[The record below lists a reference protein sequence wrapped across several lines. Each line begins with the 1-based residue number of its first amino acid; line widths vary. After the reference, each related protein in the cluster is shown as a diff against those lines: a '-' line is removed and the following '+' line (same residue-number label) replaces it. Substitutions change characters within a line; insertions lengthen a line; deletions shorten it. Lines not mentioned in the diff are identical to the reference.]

1 MVSKDPHYD
10 REAAKYERPIPSR
23 ELILELL
30 NDAGKPLKFT
40 DIIDG
45 LEVSEPSD
53 QESLGYRLRAMTR
66 DGQLIFNRRKQYVP
80 ISHADLTAGRVQG
93 HPDGFGFLI
102 PDDKSD
108 DFYLSAKQMRRVMH
122 GDKVLVS
129 MIGLDRKGRKE
140 GAIVEILERNSK
152 QIVGRYFEESGIGF
166 VEPDNSRIGQNIF
179 VPPPNVGK
187 AKHGQIVVVAII
199 EYPTVRSQ
207 AIGKVIEIL
216 GEHMAPGMEI
226 EIALRS
232 HDLPFDW
239 PKDVTEAS
247 QKLGSEVAEKDKE
260 NRLDLRNTPLVTID
274 GADARDFDDAVYCE
288 RDGKNWRL
296 LVAIAD
302 VSHYV
307 AVDSPLDVEAIN
319 RGTSVYFP
327 NQVIPMLPEALSNG
341 LCSLKPH
348 VDRLCMVCEIRIK
361 PNGKV
366 ISYEFHEGVMH
377 SAARLLYDEMAE
389 IVVDKNPELRE
400 KHAKIVDHLDDLYA
414 LYHVLRKQRTAR
426 GAIDFETTETQ
437 IIFGQDRKIET
448 IQPTERND
456 AHKLIEECMILAN
469 VCAAKFLEKNKLPAP
484 HRSHPKPK
492 PEKIADLREFLN
504 GMALS
509 LSGGDSP
516 EPQDYSD
523 LLNTVKDRPD
533 FHLIQTVLLRSLN
546 QATYTANPV
555 GHFGLSLEHY
565 AHFTSPIRRY
575 PDLLVHRA
583 IRHILRKNKGKSLAS
598 KALGKVIGNK
608 AAKGFAYSMDTMV
621 SLCEHCSTTE
631 RRAEDA
637 SRDVT
642 AWLKC
647 EYMQDK
653 VGETFAGVITAAT
666 GFGLFVELNDVYIEG
681 LVHVTALA
689 NDYYHFDA
697 ARHQLVGENSN
708 KRYRLGDPIKI
719 VVSRVD
725 LDNRKVD
732 FVLPETKANTGKK
745 KDGRGK
751 PKKHSKRR
759 RRKNK

>member
-1 MVSKDPHYD
+1 MVSKDPHYK
-10 REAAKYERPIPSR
+10 REAAKYDRPIPSR

-45 LEVSEPSD
+45 LEIAESSD
-53 QESLGYRLRAMTR
+53 QEALGYRLRAMTR

-80 ISHADLTAGRVQG
+80 VSHADLTAGRIQG

-108 DFYLSAKQMRRVMH
+108 DLYLSAKQMRRVMH
-122 GDKVLVS
+122 GDKALVS
-129 MIGLDRKGRKE
+129 MIGLDRRGRKE
-140 GAIVEILERNSK
+140 GAIVEILEHNSK
-152 QIVGRYFEESGIGF
+152 QVVGRYFEESGIGF

-179 VPPPNVGK
+179 VPPPNIGK
-187 AKHGQIVVVAII
+187 AKHGQIVVVAIT
-199 EYPTVRSQ
+199 EYPTLRSQ
-207 AIGKVIEIL
+207 AIGKVTEIL

-226 EIALRS
+226 DIALRS
-232 HDLPFDW
+232 HDLPFEW
-239 PKDVTEAS
+239 PHDVTEAS
-247 QKLGSEVAEKDKE
+247 KKLGSEVADEDKK

-307 AVDSPLDVEAIN
+307 KVDGALDVEAIN

-327 NQVIPMLPEALSNG
+327 NQVIPMLPEVLSNG
-341 LCSLKPH
+341 LCSLNPH

-366 ISYEFHEGVMH
+366 ISYNFHEGVMH
-377 SAARLLYDEMAE
+377 SAARIIYDEMAE
-389 IVVDKNPELRE
+389 VVVDKNPELRE
-400 KHAKIVDHLDDLYA
+400 KHAKIVNHLDDLYS
-414 LYHVLRKQRTAR
+414 LYHVLRKQRTGR

-437 IIFGQDRKIET
+437 IVFGEDKKIES

-492 PEKIADLREFLN
+492 SEKITDLREFLS
-504 GMALS
+504 GMGLS
-509 LSGGDSP
+509 LAGGDSP

-523 LLNTVKDRPD
+523 LLNSIRERPD
-533 FHLIQTVLLRSLN
+533 AHLIQTVLLRSLS
-546 QATYTANPV
+546 QATYTADPV
-555 GHFGLSLEHY
+555 GHFGLSLDHY

-583 IRHILRKNKGKSLAS
+583 IRHIIQKNKGKGFAS
-598 KALGKVIGNK
+598 KALGKVIGSK
-608 AAKGFAYSMDTMV
+608 TAKGFAYSMDKMV

-653 VGETFAGVITAAT
+653 VGETFEGVITAAT
-666 GFGLFVELNDVYIEG
+666 GFGLFVELNNIYIEG

-708 KRYRLGDPIKI
+708 KRYRLGDPIK
-719 VVSRVD
+719 VLVSRVD

-732 FVLPETKANTGKK
+732 FVLPETKTNTDKNTGGKSKSKK
-745 KDGRGK
+745 R
-751 PKKHSKRR
+751 SR
-759 RRKNK
+759 RRKKKNG